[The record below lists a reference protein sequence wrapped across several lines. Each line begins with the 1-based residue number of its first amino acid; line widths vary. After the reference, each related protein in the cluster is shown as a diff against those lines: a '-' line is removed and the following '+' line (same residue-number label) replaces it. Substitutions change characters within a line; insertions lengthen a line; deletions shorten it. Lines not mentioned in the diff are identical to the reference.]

1 MAGAGCFGVAFCFC
15 GKMVNFDPADG
26 AVDDEPRAIDDELA
40 DGAVDDEPAIDDELA
55 VDDCFLPNCNLMS
68 LRSFSSLSFISHI
81 LVNFSSYSALSASA
95 CWALA
100 SACWA
105 LASAAITLA

>member
-1 MAGAGCFGVAFCFC
+1 
-15 GKMVNFDPADG
+15 MVNFDPADG
-26 AVDDEPRAIDDELA
+26 AVDDEPAIDDELA

-55 VDDCFLPNCNLMS
+55 VDDCFLANSNLMS

-81 LVNFSSYSALSASA
+81 LVNFSSYLALSASA

>member
-1 MAGAGCFGVAFCFC
+1 MAGAGCFGVAFGFC
-15 GKMVNFDPADG
+15 GTMAAFDPAD
-26 AVDDEPRAIDDELA
+26 AVVDDEPAIDDELA

-55 VDDCFLPNCNLMS
+55 VDDCFLANCNLRS

-105 LASAAITLA
+105 LASAAITFA

>member
-1 MAGAGCFGVAFCFC
+1 MAGAGCFGVALCFC
-15 GKMVNFDPADG
+15 GKMVAFDPADG
-26 AVDDEPRAIDDELA
+26 AVDDEPAIDDELA

-55 VDDCFLPNCNLMS
+55 VDDCFLANCNFMS

>member
-1 MAGAGCFGVAFCFC
+1 MAGAGCFCVALCFC
-15 GKMVNFDPADG
+15 GKMVAFDP
-26 AVDDEPRAIDDELA
+26 A

-55 VDDCFLPNCNLMS
+55 VDDCFLAICNLMS

-81 LVNFSSYSALSASA
+81 VVNFSSYSALSASA

-105 LASAAITLA
+105 LASACWALASTAITLA

>member
-1 MAGAGCFGVAFCFC
+1 MAGAGCFAVALCFC

-26 AVDDEPRAIDDELA
+26 AVDDEPAIDDELA

-55 VDDCFLPNCNLMS
+55 VDDCFLANCNLMS

-81 LVNFSSYSALSASA
+81 VVNFSSYSALSASA